1 MERVWTISQQCLKE
15 AFDKHRVEVISFVLM
30 NNHYHL
36 MVRTPEANL
45 DQFMYEFNKRLAA
58 RIKIS
63 TENINHLMG
72 GRYKWCLIESQKYFL
87 NCYRYVYQNPKR
99 ALVTDRCEFYPYSTL
114 HTQVFNI
121 DFPIPI
127 HDSVGFKD
135 PHLLHWINER
145 INKEETELLKK
156 GLRRSEFKTLKDRD
170 TRRLQRCQDTFGV
183 ADANN
188 YATATPS
195 E

>member
-1 MERVWTISQQCLKE
+1 MERVWIIAQQCLKE
-15 AFDKHRVEVISFVLM
+15 AYDKHRVEVISFVLM

-36 MVRTPEANL
+36 MLRTPEANL
-45 DQFMYEFNKRLAA
+45 DQFMYEFNKRLAGK
-58 RIKIS
+58 IKSS
-63 TENINHLMG
+63 TDNINHLMG

-99 ALVTDRCEFYPYSTL
+99 ALLTDRCELYPYSTL
-114 HTQVFNI
+114 HTQVFNK

-127 HDSVGFKD
+127 HDNVGFKD

-145 INKEETELLKK
+145 INDEETELVKK

-170 TRRLQRCQDTFGV
+170 TAVHTKVPGYD
-183 ADANN
+183 
-188 YATATPS
+188 
-195 E
+195 